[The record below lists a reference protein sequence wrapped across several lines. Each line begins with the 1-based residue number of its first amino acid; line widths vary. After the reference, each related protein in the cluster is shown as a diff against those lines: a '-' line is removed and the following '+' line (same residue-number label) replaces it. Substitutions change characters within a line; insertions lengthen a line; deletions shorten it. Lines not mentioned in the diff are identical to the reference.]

1 METLKLLQELYT
13 SLSST
18 ELFLLIALLVSFF
31 PMIFKIL
38 KTILQNRNAI
48 NAIIGNDTDH
58 FSEMQASLLT
68 LATKEDIERLK
79 EQLHAIQTKIS
90 EDGVLIADIKRE
102 VTSISSVF
110 QRQLH
115 DILQKLN
122 DEGVDLREQHQAIK
136 DVLSKVN
143 ESISKTISQ
152 LDKIDEFTRASI
164 PEFRSYHK
172 EISKDL
178 SDLSRDI
185 ALVERS
191 LQNQINNTNAV
202 KLR

>member
-1 METLKLLQELYT
+1 METLKLLQELYST
-13 SLSST
+13 LSST
-18 ELFLLIALLVSFF
+18 EIFLLLALLISAF
-31 PMIFKIL
+31 PMIFKLLAKI
-38 KTILQNRNAI
+38 IQNRKAI
-48 NAIIGNDTDH
+48 NAIIGNDNDDILKIQETI
-58 FSEMQASLLT
+58 LT
-68 LATKEDIERLK
+68 LATKEDIEKLK
-79 EQLHAIQTKIS
+79 EQLQNIQSKIN
-90 EDGVLIADIKRE
+90 EDSLLIGDVKRE
-102 VTSISSVF
+102 VSLLSG
-110 QRQLH
+110 L
-115 DILQKLN
+115 LQKELQN
-122 DEGVDLREQHQAIK
+122 ILEKMSDDGADLRDQHQSIK

-143 ESISKTISQ
+143 ESIAKTISQ

>member
-1 METLKLLQELYT
+1 METLKLLQELYAT
-13 SLSST
+13 LSST
-18 ELFLLIALLVSFF
+18 EIFLLLALIISAF
-31 PMIFKIL
+31 PMIVKLFTKI
-38 KTILQNRNAI
+38 IQNRRAI
-48 NAIIGNDTDH
+48 NALIGNENDDIIKIQETIV
-58 FSEMQASLLT
+58 T
-68 LATKEDIERLK
+68 LATKEDIEKLK
-79 EQLHAIQTKIS
+79 EQLQNIQNKLN
-90 EDGVLIADIKRE
+90 EDSHLITDVKKEVSSLSSLLHRE
-102 VTSISSVF
+102 L
-110 QRQLH
+110 Q
-115 DILQKLN
+115 DILEKMN
-122 DEGVDLREQHQAIK
+122 DEGADLRDQHQSIK
-136 DVLSKVN
+136 EILSKVN

>member
-1 METLKLLQELYT
+1 MIVKLFT
-13 SLSST
+13 
-18 ELFLLIALLVSFF
+18 
-31 PMIFKIL
+31 KI
-38 KTILQNRNAI
+38 IQNRRAI
-48 NAIIGNDTDH
+48 NALIGNENDDIIKIQETIV
-58 FSEMQASLLT
+58 T
-68 LATKEDIERLK
+68 LATKEDIEKLK
-79 EQLHAIQTKIS
+79 EQLQNIQNKLN
-90 EDGVLIADIKRE
+90 EDSHLITDVKKEVSSLSSLLHRE
-102 VTSISSVF
+102 L
-110 QRQLH
+110 Q
-115 DILQKLN
+115 DILEKMN
-122 DEGVDLREQHQAIK
+122 DEGADLRDQHQSIK
-136 DVLSKVN
+136 EILSKVN